1 MHAPRLPLVRRLPL
15 PFVPAAAALAI
26 AAWSPPALAADEVRS
41 YDITVGSD
49 KIGSARFVISKRDD
63 GSIMVTNEADVK
75 VSVLWVK
82 VTYWLRSYEIYKD
95 GALQRLASNCYDNG
109 ERRNVEV
116 ELEGDQL
123 HVKATGKE
131 SVLPRS
137 VWTTSFWSLPPAS
150 ARGEAQSFLDVD
162 RGREQG
168 GTLKFVKT
176 EQCTAGGRTFACT
189 QYHVHHDDDLDL
201 WFDESDR
208 LVRMER
214 RKFTKRVVMQLT
226 SVSH

>member
-1 MHAPRLPLVRRLPL
+1 MHATRLPLV
-15 PFVPAAAALAI
+15 PAAIALAI
-26 AAWSPPALAADEVRS
+26 AAWSPRAFAAEEVRS

-49 KIGSARFVISKRDD
+49 KVGGARFVITRRDD

-95 GALQRLASNCYDNG
+95 GALQRLASNCYDDG
-109 ERRNVEV
+109 DRRSVEV
-116 ELEGDQL
+116 ALDGDQL
-123 HVKATGKE
+123 RVKTTGKDVGKE
-131 SVLPRS
+131 ASLPAG

-150 ARGEAQSFLDVD
+150 ARGEAQRFFDVD
-162 RGREQG
+162 RGREQR
-168 GTLKFVKT
+168 GTLRFVRS
-176 EQCTAGGRTFACT
+176 EQCTAAGRTFACSH
-189 QYHVHHDDDLDL
+189 YHVHHDDDIDL

-214 RKFTKRVVMQLT
+214 KKLTRRVVMQLT
-226 SVSH
+226 SVSR

>member
-82 VTYWLRSYEIYKD
+82 VTYWLRSYEIYKS
-95 GALQRLASNCYDNG
+95 GALQRLASTCYDDG
-109 ERRNVEV
+109 DQRSVEV
-116 ELEGDQL
+116 TLEGNQL
-123 HVKATGKE
+123 HVNATGKE
-131 SVLPRS
+131 RMIPTG
-137 VWTTSFWSLPPAS
+137 VWTTSFWSLPPAG
-150 ARGEAQSFLDVD
+150 ARGEAQRLLDVD
-162 RGREQG
+162 SGRELRG
-168 GTLKFVKT
+168 KLRFVGK
-176 EQCTAGGRTFACT
+176 EQCAAGGQTLPCSHYQVSR
-189 QYHVHHDDDLDL
+189 DEESDL
-201 WFDESDR
+201 WFDESER

-214 RKFTKRVVMQLT
+214 TKFLRRVVMQLT
-226 SVSH
+226 GISR